1 MGILEK
7 KENRHADGETIPSHT
22 PISHPFPFG
31 ESAATMSTCGS
42 VSSGGGSSSSASSS
56 SFSHDKRKQW
66 AAYHLVSSKDIARGS
81 AKKADRQLEFTLRVN
96 YTKTYYKNRYDRGH
110 KHWMRKLAS
119 TFTISDMLDMPLDA
133 SVTCQ
138 KLHVHVSGF

>member
-1 MGILEK
+1 LAWGK
-7 KENRHADGETIPSHT
+7 HTSHT
-22 PISHPFPFG
+22 KSTTCVLC
-31 ESAATMSTCGS
+31 AATMSTCGS
-42 VSSGGGSSSSASSS
+42 ASSGGSSASSGGS
-56 SFSHDKRKQW
+56 SNSSGSGSYHEKRKQW

-119 TFTISDMLDMPLDA
+119 TFTVSDMLDMPLDA
-133 SVTCQ
+133 SVTCH
-138 KLHVHVSGF
+138 KLNVRVSGF